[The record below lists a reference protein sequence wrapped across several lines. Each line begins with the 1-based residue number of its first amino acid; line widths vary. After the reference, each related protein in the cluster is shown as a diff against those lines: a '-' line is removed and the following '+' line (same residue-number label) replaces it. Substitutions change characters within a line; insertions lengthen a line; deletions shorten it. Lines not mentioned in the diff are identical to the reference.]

1 MSRNL
6 RLLALAN
13 LVAGL
18 SEGLFVNFQ
27 PLYLQM
33 LGADLVRIGAVLSGL
48 GLMMTVASI
57 PAGYLADRIGRKPLL
72 VSAWL
77 TGTLAIMLMSLA
89 ESLPLFVLGVLLFG
103 AGNSVSSL
111 WTSYATVARGQ
122 WSAGRAITFVA
133 AGYQLG
139 MVFGPWLGGWIGDQW
154 GLRLNLALAAGVHA
168 VSTALVFLVQPQ
180 AVQKAPPGESGW
192 ALLRL
197 HRYRVYLTILVV
209 AGFALYLPQPLS
221 PNFLQN
227 ERALDLTQI
236 GTLYALTAAG
246 GVVLNLI
253 LGRMPMRA
261 GFMLGQAAVLLFALL
276 VWRGPHVYWYALGYF
291 LLGGYKTA
299 RSLGLGQVSELV
311 GPAKLGVALGI
322 AQTVT
327 SLGGLLAPLV
337 ASWLY
342 LQDPTWMYVASI
354 GLIAF
359 SLAIS
364 VLMTSTPKVASRRI
378 TEDLE

>member
-1 MSRNL
+1 MRRSL
-6 RLLALAN
+6 HLLALAN

-27 PLYLQM
+27 PLYLQG
-33 LGADLVRIGAVLSGL
+33 LGADLVRIGAALSGL
-48 GLMMTVASI
+48 GLMMTLASI
-57 PAGYLADRIGRKPLL
+57 PAGYLADRLGRKPLL

-77 TGTLAIMLMSLA
+77 TGTLAIVIMSLA
-89 ESLPLFVLGVLLFG
+89 ESLPLFVLGLLLFG

-111 WTSYATVARGQ
+111 WTSYATAARGQ
-122 WSAGRAITFVA
+122 WSAGRAITFVG

-139 MVFGPWLGGWIGDQW
+139 MVFGPWLGGWIGAQW
-154 GLRLNLALAAGVHA
+154 GLRPNLALAAGLHA

-180 AVQKAPPGESGW
+180 AVEKAPPGEARW

-197 HRYRVYLTILVV
+197 DRYRAYLLLLLV

-227 ERALDLTQI
+227 ERALDLAQI

-246 GVVLNLI
+246 GVVLNLV
-253 LGRMPMRA
+253 LGRLPMRA
-261 GFMLGQAAVLLFALL
+261 GFLLGQAAVFLFALM
-276 VWRGPHVYWYALGYF
+276 VWRGPHVYWFALGYF
-291 LLGGYKTA
+291 LLGGYRTA
-299 RSLGLGQVSELV
+299 RSLGLGQVGELV
-311 GPAKLGVALGI
+311 GPARLGVALGM

-327 SLGGLLAPLV
+327 ALGALLAPLA

-342 LQDPTWMYVASI
+342 LQDPTWMYAASL
-354 GLIAF
+354 GLIAL
-359 SLAIS
+359 SLALS
-364 VLMTSTPKVASRRI
+364 ALLTSTPAVASRRMA
-378 TEDLE
+378 EDRE